1 MKIFG
6 IGLSKTGTNS
16 LTDALLRLGHTGKH
30 YPSDNIF
37 EAADIFDSL
46 TDIPVARYYK
56 ELDKRHPGAK
66 FILTIREKKS
76 WLESMRKHME
86 RRPPSTLGAW
96 GKETREVVYG
106 TLYFDAKKLGRVYD
120 KHHLEIMSYFGD
132 REDDLL
138 IMNICEDDSET
149 NWEKLCEFLGHDNIP
164 SEPFPVSN
172 AAPTE
177 DPFIDV
183 VYPYAAGGET
193 WEEIRYSIRS
203 IAKNFI
209 NLRNIWIVGDLPEWA
224 ENVHHIKKD
233 RPYQDNDQ
241 AKNFDY
247 THSIFL
253 AAMQPAISDFFLV
266 VNDDHHILAP
276 RTAQSIEE
284 TPIVRENM
292 DIYTQVERDTH
303 DRRWQTMLW
312 RTYDRLKTSGFGG
325 WNYENHI
332 PVLVSKERIL
342 HCWSY
347 FGYGNGDLIWKTA
360 YFNMFPPSANQAWM
374 SETTTLK
381 AGFYDT
387 GHSYKDIKEKGDAAI
402 YMSYND
408 DGMNDDLK
416 RYLQERFPEPSKYE
430 TSEKKDKSTK

>member
-16 LTDALLRLGHTGKH
+16 LTDALLRLGYTGKH
-30 YPSDNIF
+30 YPNDNIF
-37 EAADIFDSL
+37 EASDIFDSL
-46 TDIPVARYYK
+46 TDIPVARFYK
-56 ELDKRHPGAK
+56 ELDKRHPGSK
-66 FILTIREKKS
+66 FILTIRDKKS

-86 RRPPSTLGAW
+86 RRPPSTLGDW
-96 GKETREVVYG
+96 GKENREKLYG
-106 TLYFDAKKLGRVYD
+106 TLYFDTKKLGRIYD
-120 KHHLEIMSYFGD
+120 KHHLEVMSYFGD

-138 IMNICEDDSET
+138 IINICEDDSST

-209 NLRNIWIVGDLPEWA
+209 NLRNIWIIGDLPEWA

-233 RPYQDNDQ
+233 RPYQDSDQ

-292 DIYTQVERDTH
+292 DIYTQDERDTH
-303 DRRWQTMLW
+303 DRNWQSMLW

-360 YFNMFPPSANQAWM
+360 YFNMFPPTSEQAWL

-387 GHSYKDIKEKGDAAI
+387 GHSYKDIREKGDAAI

-408 DGMNDDLK
+408 GGMNDHLK

-430 TSEKKDKSTK
+430 ASEEKDKSTK